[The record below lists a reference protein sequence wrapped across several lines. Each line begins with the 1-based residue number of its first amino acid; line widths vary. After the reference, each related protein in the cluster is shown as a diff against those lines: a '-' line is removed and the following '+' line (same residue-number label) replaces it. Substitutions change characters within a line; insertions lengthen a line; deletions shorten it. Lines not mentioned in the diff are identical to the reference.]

1 MGKSIVRTDKWS
13 LQPLPEVRRYLQA
26 TVNKYRA
33 YCKALNYVVMG
44 HWPELAESKSFCAAV
59 EKLIHRTNTNPNP
72 KYSYFEKRFYKFP
85 SYLRRAAIEFVKG
98 QVSSYLTR
106 YRSWQ
111 SGMRKHRT
119 AKPPVFNVD
128 ANGYPALYKGQ
139 LVKFDAHLR
148 VAWIKVWD
156 GSDWVWAEVALTG
169 KGRRHLTGSIL
180 SPYLVVSEKHCHLA
194 VPFSVVPPKWETDA
208 VCAVDLG
215 INTLA
220 TASIVRLD
228 GTVLARKFIHPAS
241 DIDRRDRQSNLIRR
255 KARKTKTLHRGFAKT
270 HYRRA
275 QGINANMAQQVSRQ
289 IVNFALEHGAS
300 TIVFEDLKGWRPKGG
315 RKRSSL
321 KQKFHGWL
329 HRRLVMLT
337 EQKFQEE
344 GGKVEYVY
352 ARGTSAWAFDG
363 SGKVQR
369 SKSQYELATFTTGKQ
384 YSCDLSASYNIAARY
399 LAYKLKLTRRKDGQ
413 VAKGE
418 SSCATP
424 RMPVTLSTLGLGSRL
439 WTRSV
444 ISGAFTMLVSCQL

>member
-1 MGKSIVRTDKWS
+1 MIVHILYYNMYMSKAIVRTDKWG
-13 LQPLPEVRRYLQA
+13 LQPSPEVRLHLSA
-26 TVNKYRA
+26 TVDEYRA
-33 YCKALNYVVMG
+33 YCKALSYVVMG
-44 HWPELAESKSFCAAV
+44 HWSELAEAKSFCAAV
-59 EKLIHRTNTNPNP
+59 ERLIHHTSKNPNP

-98 QVSSYLTR
+98 QVSSFLTR
-106 YRSWQ
+106 YREWQ
-111 SGMRKHRT
+111 SGIRKRRD

-128 ANGYPALYKGQ
+128 AGCYPALYKGQ
-139 LVKFDAHLR
+139 LVKFDAHLL
-148 VAWIKVWD
+148 VAWIKVWN
-156 GSDWVWAEVALTG
+156 GSDWVWAEVPITS
-169 KGRRHLTGSIL
+169 KRQRHLTGSIK
-180 SPYLVVSEKHCHLA
+180 SPYLVISEKHCHLA
-194 VPFSVVPPKWETDA
+194 APFGIVPPKWETDV
-208 VCAVDLG
+208 VCAVDVG

-220 TASIVRLD
+220 TASIVCPD

-241 DIDRRDRQSNLIRR
+241 DIDRRDKQANIIRQ

-270 HYRRA
+270 PYRKA
-275 QGINANMAQQVSRQ
+275 KGINANIAHQVSRR

-315 RKRSSL
+315 RKRSNL

-329 HRRLVMLT
+329 HRRLVTLT

-352 ARGTSAWAFDG
+352 ARGTSSWGFDG

-369 SKSQYELATFTTGKQ
+369 SKTQYELAKFANGKR
-384 YSCDLSASYNIAARY
+384 YNADLGASYNIAARY

-413 VAKGE
+413 VAKGK

-424 RMPVTLSTLGLGSRL
+424 RMPVTLSLL
-439 WTRSV
+439 WDWKAAYEREAS
-444 ISGAFTMLVSCQL
+444 

>member
-1 MGKSIVRTDKWS
+1 VRLHLS
-13 LQPLPEVRRYLQA
+13 A
-26 TVNKYRA
+26 TVDEYRA
-33 YCKALNYVVMG
+33 YSKALSYVVMG
-44 HWPELAESKSFCAAV
+44 HWPELTAAKSFCAAV
-59 EKLIHRTNTNPNP
+59 ERLIHRTSKNPDP

-106 YRSWQ
+106 YREWQ
-111 SGMRKHRT
+111 SGVRT
-119 AKPPVFNVD
+119 RRDAKPPVFNVD
-128 ANGYPALYKGQ
+128 AGCYPALYKGP

-148 VAWIKVWD
+148 VAWIKVWN
-156 GSDWVWAEVALTG
+156 GSDWVWAEVPITS
-169 KGRRHLTGSIL
+169 KRQRHLTGSIK
-180 SPYLVVSEKHCHLA
+180 SPYLVISEKHCHLA
-194 VPFSVVPPKWETDA
+194 VPFGIVPPQWETDV
-208 VCAVDLG
+208 VCAVDVG

-220 TASIVRLD
+220 TASIVCPD

-241 DIDRRDRQSNLIRR
+241 DIDRRDKQANIIRR

-270 HYRRA
+270 PYRKA
-275 QGINANMAQQVSRQ
+275 KGINANIAQQVSRQ

-300 TIVFEDLKGWRPKGG
+300 TVVFEDLKGWHPKGG

-329 HRRLVMLT
+329 HRRLGTLT

-344 GGKVEYVY
+344 GGKTESVY
-352 ARGTSAWAFDG
+352 ARGTSSWAFDG

-369 SKSQYELATFTTGKQ
+369 SKTQYELATFANGKQ

-399 LAYKLKLTRRKDGQ
+399 LAYKRKLTRRKDGQ
-413 VAKGE
+413 VAKGK

-424 RMPVTLSTLGLGSRL
+424 RMPVTLSLL
-439 WTRSV
+439 WDWDAAYEREAS
-444 ISGAFTMLVSCQL
+444 

>member
-1 MGKSIVRTDKWS
+1 MSKAIVRTDKWG
-13 LQPLPEVRRYLQA
+13 LQPSPEVRLHLLA
-26 TVNKYRA
+26 TVDEYRA
-33 YCKALNYVVMG
+33 YCKALSYVVMG
-44 HWPELAESKSFCAAV
+44 HWPELVEAKSFCAAV
-59 EKLIHRTNTNPNP
+59 ERLIHRTSKNPSP
-72 KYSYFEKRFYKFP
+72 KYSYFEQRFYKFP

-106 YRSWQ
+106 YREWQ
-111 SGMRKHRT
+111 SGVRKRRD

-128 ANGYPALYKGQ
+128 AGCYPALYKGQ
-139 LVKFDAHLR
+139 LVKFDAHLL
-148 VAWIKVWD
+148 VAWIKVWN
-156 GSDWVWAEVALTG
+156 GSDWVWADMPITS
-169 KGRRHLTGSIL
+169 KRQRHLTGSIK
-180 SPYLVVSEKHCHLA
+180 SPYLVISEKRCHLA
-194 VPFSVVPPKWETDA
+194 VPFGIVPPKWETDV
-208 VCAVDLG
+208 VCAVDVG

-220 TASIVRLD
+220 TASIVCPD

-241 DIDRRDRQSNLIRR
+241 DIDRRDKQANIIRQ

-270 HYRRA
+270 PYRKA
-275 QGINANMAQQVSRQ
+275 KGINANIAQQVSRQ
-289 IVNFALEHGAS
+289 VVNFALEYGAS

-329 HRRLVMLT
+329 HRRLVTLT
-337 EQKFQEE
+337 EQKFQEK

-352 ARGTSAWAFDG
+352 ARGTSSWAFDG

-369 SKSQYELATFTTGKQ
+369 SKTQYELATFASGKQ

-413 VAKGE
+413 VAKGK

-424 RMPVTLSTLGLGSRL
+424 RMPVTLSLL
-439 WTRSV
+439 WDWEAAYEREAS
-444 ISGAFTMLVSCQL
+444 

>member
-1 MGKSIVRTDKWS
+1 MSKAIVRTDKWG
-13 LQPLPEVRRYLQA
+13 LQPSPEVRLHLLA
-26 TVNKYRA
+26 TVDEYRA
-33 YCKALNYVVMG
+33 YCKALSYVVMG
-44 HWPELAESKSFCAAV
+44 HWPELAEAQSFCAAV
-59 EKLIHRTNTNPNP
+59 ERLIHRTNKNPDP

-98 QVSSYLTR
+98 QVSSYLSR
-106 YRSWQ
+106 YRAWQ
-111 SGMRKHRT
+111 SGIRNRRD

-128 ANGYPALYKGQ
+128 AGCYPALYKGQ
-139 LVKFDAHLR
+139 LIKFDAHLL
-148 VAWIKVWD
+148 VAWIKVWH
-156 GSDWVWAEVALTG
+156 GSDWVWVEVPIAS
-169 KGRRHLTGSIL
+169 KRQRHMTSSIK
-180 SPYLVVSEKHCHLA
+180 SPYLVISEKHCHLA
-194 VPFSVVPPKWETDA
+194 VPFGIIPPKWETDV
-208 VCAVDLG
+208 VCAVDVG

-220 TASIVRLD
+220 TASIVCPD

-241 DIDRRDRQSNLIRR
+241 DIDRRDKQANIIRQ
-255 KARKTKTLHRGFAKT
+255 KAKKTKMLHRGFAKT
-270 HYRRA
+270 PYRKA
-275 QGINANMAQQVSRQ
+275 KGINANIAQQVSRQ

-329 HRRLVMLT
+329 HRRLVTLT

-352 ARGTSAWAFDG
+352 ARGTSSWAFDG

-369 SKSQYELATFTTGKQ
+369 SKTQYELATFATGKQ

-413 VAKGE
+413 VAKGK

-424 RMPVTLSTLGLGSRL
+424 RMPVTLSLL
-439 WTRSV
+439 WDWEAAYEREAS
-444 ISGAFTMLVSCQL
+444 